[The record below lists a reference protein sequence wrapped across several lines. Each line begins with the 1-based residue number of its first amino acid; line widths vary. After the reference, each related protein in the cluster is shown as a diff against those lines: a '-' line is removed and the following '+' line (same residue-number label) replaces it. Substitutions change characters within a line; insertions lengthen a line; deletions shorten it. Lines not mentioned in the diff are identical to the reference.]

1 MRAILLSAVLVSGI
15 GMISSSAMAASLSV
29 LPVAPDDPSAITVK
43 AVGDGRADDTDAVQ
57 AAVNAARDKT
67 GHGLV
72 FLPSGRYR
80 LSRSLLVPPGV
91 RILGVGATRPIFVL
105 GAKTPGFQDGVATL
119 IVFTGD
125 DQYQVGDIPVPVPTV
140 RPATA
145 KVRDANSGTFYSSM
159 SNVDIEIGDGNPAAA
174 AVRFRMAQHAFLSHM
189 DFRLGSA
196 FAGVYQAGNIMEDVH
211 FHGGRYGIVTEKTS
225 PAWQFT
231 LVDSTFDGQRDA
243 AIREHEVDLTLVN
256 VAIRNTPVGIDI
268 DRGYSDS
275 LWGKNVRFENV
286 SKAGLVISAEDS
298 VFTQIGF
305 DNAVAINTPVFA
317 SFRDSG
323 KTVAGKGKAYRVA
336 SFNYGLT
343 LPGLGQMGEYKTTAD
358 IAPLKA
364 LPAANAP
371 ALRATPPMAEW
382 TNVKML
388 GVKGNGATDDTAA
401 LQKAIDTHP
410 VLYLPIGFYKVSD
423 TLKLRPDTV
432 LIGLHPATTQLVIPD
447 NDPGHAGVGAVRPI
461 LETPKGGD
469 NILTGIGL
477 FTGRVNPRASALLWR
492 SGANSL
498 VTDVKIM
505 GGGGTPT
512 MDGKPLG
519 SAQARSG
526 DPVADGRWDAQ
537 YPSIWVTDG
546 GGGTFANVWSPN
558 TFASAGFYISDT
570 KTAGHIYEVSVEHHV
585 RNEFVLDN
593 VENWEFLAPQ
603 TEQEVGDG
611 PDAVSFEIRN
621 ARNILLANY
630 HAYRVTRSYHPAE
643 TAVKLFNSS
652 DIRFRN
658 VHTNAESGVALCDA
672 IGCGTYLRASKYPFE
687 NAIQDKTRKLDV
699 REREFAVLDVA
710 GPKDPAPPA
719 AYDKVRKLETGFWS
733 ISGATVG
740 ADGALYFVEKRFQ
753 RIYRWT
759 AARGLEVVRDQSL
772 DPVNLAVDRSGKLLV
787 VSSYGPQASVYSIDP
802 DGPKDQMTLI
812 APTVS
817 APHAGARTLLPV
829 NWWNNGEFRDQY
841 DPAKGEFTTLAQM
854 FARDVGAPK
863 AQEYVSPDGS
873 VVLPAFRVWQQGSPD
888 HVGWRWADSLQANG
902 LIGGAVGERVFV
914 TNGSENRTYSGQV
927 GPGGTLTDLK
937 VFADRGGE
945 SVAVDSQGRVF
956 VANGQIFQYAADG
969 KLTGRID
976 TPERPLQLIFG
987 GEGGKTLFVLTH
999 HSLYAIAP

>member
-1 MRAILLSAVLVSGI
+1 MRAVLLAAFLGVSTP
-15 GMISSSAMAASLSV
+15 ALAQAASL
-29 LPVAPDDPSAITVK
+29 LLTAPDDPRAITVK
-43 AVGDGRADDTDAVQ
+43 GVGDGRADDTEAVQ
-57 AAVNAARDKT
+57 KAIDAARDPT

-80 LSRSLLVPPGV
+80 LSRTILVPPGV
-91 RILGVGATRPIFVL
+91 RVFGVGATRPVFL
-105 GAKTPGFQDGVATL
+105 LAPNTPGFQKGVGTM
-119 IVFTGD
+119 IVFTGG
-125 DQYQVGDIPVPVPTV
+125 DQYQVGDIPVPVSTVVPPTD
-140 RPATA
+140 

-159 SNVDIEIGDGNPAAA
+159 ANIDIEIGEGNPAAA
-174 AVRFRMAQHAFLSHM
+174 GVRFRMAQHAFLSHM
-189 DFRLGSA
+189 NFRLGSA

-211 FHGGRYGIVTEKTS
+211 FQGGRYGIVTEKTS

-231 LVDSTFDGQRDA
+231 LVDSSFDDQRDA

-286 SKAGLVISAEDS
+286 SKAGVVISAEDS

-305 DNAVAINTPVFA
+305 DNAVASNTPVFA
-317 SFRDSG
+317 RFRDSG
-323 KTVAGKGKAYRVA
+323 KTVAGKGRAYRVGA
-336 SFNYGLT
+336 FTYGLT
-343 LPGLGQMGEYKTTAD
+343 LSGLGQTGEYKTVAD
-358 IAPLKA
+358 VTPLRA
-364 LPAANAP
+364 LPAASAP
-371 ALRATPPMAEW
+371 ALRALPPVADW
-382 TNVKML
+382 TNVKTL
-388 GVKGNGATDDTAA
+388 GVKGDSKTDDTAA
-401 LQKAIDTHP
+401 LQKAIDTHR
-410 VLYLPIGFYKVSD
+410 VLYLPIGFYKVTD

-432 LIGLHPATTQLVIPD
+432 LIGLHPAMTQLVIPD
-447 NDPGHAGVGAVRPI
+447 DNPRHAGVGPVTPV

-469 NILTGIGL
+469 NILFGLGI

-492 SGANSL
+492 SGATSQ

-519 SAQARSG
+519 ALQARSG
-526 DPVADGRWDAQ
+526 DPVADGRWDGQ

-570 KTAGHIYEVSVEHHV
+570 KTPGHIYEVSVEHHV

-611 PDAVSFEIRN
+611 PDAVSLEVRN
-621 ARNILLANY
+621 SRNILFANY
-630 HAYRVTRSYHPAE
+630 HGYRVTRSYHPAE
-643 TAVKLFNSS
+643 TAVKLFNST

-658 VHTNAESGVALCDA
+658 VHINAESGVALCDQ

-687 NAIQDKTRKLDV
+687 NAIQDKSRKQEV
-699 REREFAVLDVA
+699 REREFAVLDVT
-710 GPKDPAPPA
+710 GDPSPVATA
-719 AYDKVRKLETGFWS
+719 ADPKVRKLETGFWS

-759 AARGLEVVRDQSL
+759 AAKGLEVVRDNSL
-772 DPVNLAVDRSGKLLV
+772 DPTNLAVDGSGKLLV

-802 DGPKDQMTLI
+802 DGPKDQMTMI
-812 APTVS
+812 APTPAS
-817 APHAGARTLLPV
+817 PRAGGKTLLPV

-841 DPAKGEFTTLAQM
+841 DPATDQFTTLAQM
-854 FARDVGAPK
+854 FARDVGTPK
-863 AQEYVSPDGS
+863 TQEYVSPDGS
-873 VVLPAFRVWQQGSPD
+873 LSLPAFRVWQQGPPD

-914 TNGSENRTYSGQV
+914 TNGSENKTYSGQI

-937 VFADRGGE
+937 AFADRGGE
-945 SVAVDSQGRVF
+945 SVAVDGQGRVF
-956 VANGQIFQYAADG
+956 VANGQIFQYGPDG
-969 KLTGRID
+969 KPAGRID
-976 TPERPLQLIFG
+976 VPERPLQLIFG
-987 GEGGKTLFVLTH
+987 GPDKKTLFVLTH
-999 HSLYAIAP
+999 HSLYAVTP